1 MVIFIKWLFNRWTL
15 EERFRI
21 DHNGLYGEHKIYRVM
36 ERNRWYGSYQR
47 TYDREGLESAERAL
61 DWYKSERIVYEAKF
75 VPVTNQHRVEQALE
89 KANN

>member
-21 DHNGLYGEHKIYRVM
+21 EHNGLYDEHKVYRVM
-36 ERNRWYGSYQR
+36 ERNRWRGWCQRNFYQE
-47 TYDREGLESAERAL
+47 DLESAEQAL
-61 DWYKSERIVYEAKF
+61 DDCKSERIIEKAKF

-89 KANN
+89 KAK